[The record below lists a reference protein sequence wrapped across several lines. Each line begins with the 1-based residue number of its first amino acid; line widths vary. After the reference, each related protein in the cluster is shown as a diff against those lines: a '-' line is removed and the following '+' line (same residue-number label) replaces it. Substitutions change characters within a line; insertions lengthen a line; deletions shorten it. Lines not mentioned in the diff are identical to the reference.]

1 MGVTGREK
9 RMGREIKIGVVLE
22 QSARRSLIAVYL
34 GSLGMTGFDGFK
46 ISNIF
51 NTSLGC

>member
-1 MGVTGREK
+1 MGREK

-22 QSARRSLIAVYL
+22 QSARLSIIAVYL
-34 GSLGMTGFDGFK
+34 GSLGMTGVDGFK